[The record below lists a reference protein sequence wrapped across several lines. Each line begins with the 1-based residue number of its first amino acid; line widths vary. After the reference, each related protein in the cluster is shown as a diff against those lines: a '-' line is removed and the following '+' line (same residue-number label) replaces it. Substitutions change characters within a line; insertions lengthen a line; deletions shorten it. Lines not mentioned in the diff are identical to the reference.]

1 MREVVSFL
9 HSYYTIQVFANC
21 LHVAGQCV
29 PISSRQRRKFIRL
42 FRWKHFVQ
50 LKVVLETRV
59 RCVRKRKA
67 HLVHFYYPDIPS
79 WESWSETAMA
89 QIFCCEPNVS
99 PSVSLHF
106 FLFELRIKAIS
117 WLSLSETCASPV
129 CESEAVCGSAYVCVP
144 VIVLPCAE
152 SLHEAE
158 WSRMWRNLSDL
169 GYRRKH
175 SFCYYLLLF
184 LFLLIE
190 DWTGKLCYACCQEL
204 CLYNVYAYNTFACC
218 TWLES

>member
-1 MREVVSFL
+1 MWLVS
-9 HSYYTIQVFANC
+9 VF
-21 LHVAGQCV
+21 QSV
-29 PISSRQRRKFIRL
+29 PGNAENSFGCFDGNTLCSLKWF
-42 FRWKHFVQ
+42 WKS
-50 LKVVLETRV
+50 RV

-89 QIFCCEPNVS
+89 QIFCCEPNVF

-106 FLFELRIKAIS
+106 FFIWIQNKSHFLVELEWNVHVSCVWER
-117 WLSLSETCASPV
+117 
-129 CESEAVCGSAYVCVP
+129 GSVWECICVCVP